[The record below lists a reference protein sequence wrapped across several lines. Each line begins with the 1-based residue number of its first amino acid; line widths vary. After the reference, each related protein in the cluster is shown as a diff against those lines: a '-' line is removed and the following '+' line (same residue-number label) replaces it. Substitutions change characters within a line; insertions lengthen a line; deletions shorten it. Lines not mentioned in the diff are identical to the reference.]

1 MFQLPFITLY
11 YCSLSLQRSITMY
24 PTLTLLQ
31 LMTPAFRQNDPIASV
46 PTKFVHASANKIRSP
61 VQVVTWTP
69 EGRRMLTG
77 CSSGEMTFW
86 NGSTFNFETI
96 LQAHDTAVKAMTWSH
111 NGNFM
116 LSGDQMGCLKFWL
129 PSLNNLKILPLAH
142 KESIRSICFSP
153 SDAKFASCADDGLI
167 KVWDFAEAAE
177 ERQLQGH
184 GWDVRC
190 IDWHPYKSLLASGSK
205 DNLIKLWEPKSGTC
219 LSTM

>member
-1 MFQLPFITLY
+1 
-11 YCSLSLQRSITMY
+11 
-24 PTLTLLQ
+24 
-31 LMTPAFRQNDPIASV
+31 
-46 PTKFVHASANKIRSP
+46 
-61 VQVVTWTP
+61 
-69 EGRRMLTG
+69 
-77 CSSGEMTFW
+77 
-86 NGSTFNFETI
+86 
-96 LQAHDTAVKAMTWSH
+96 
-111 NGNFM
+111 M